1 MEVEDYKVDWRPQVD
16 LLRRTETGQLQT
28 WYFGLRADMEVIDGD
43 GEIFTFPSGSRL
55 LVVGTVGVDGA
66 LVERAVDRSELAIHN
81 TYAMRPARETVR
93 TPFDIRTPAAG
104 GRADDDP
111 PF

>member
-1 MEVEDYKVDWRPQVD
+1 MKVEDHKFDGRAQVD
-16 LLRRTETGQLQT
+16 LLRRTETGLLQT
-28 WYFGLRADMEVIDGD
+28 WYFNLREDMETIDGD
-43 GEIFTFPSGSRL
+43 GEILTFPRGSRL
-55 LVVGTVGVDGA
+55 LVVGAVSMDFA

-81 TYAMRPARETVR
+81 TYSMRPAREEVR
-93 TPFDIRTPAAG
+93 TPFDIRTPSAG